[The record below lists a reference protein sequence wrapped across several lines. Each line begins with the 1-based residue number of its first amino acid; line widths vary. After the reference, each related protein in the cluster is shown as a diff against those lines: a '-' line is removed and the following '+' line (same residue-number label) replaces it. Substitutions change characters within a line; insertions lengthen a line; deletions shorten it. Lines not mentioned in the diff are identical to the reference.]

1 MAALPLDD
9 QRWAQLWSSDG
20 PARNMP
26 DLISYLLEHPDKA
39 DAIGNL
45 QLAACS
51 DGTTWSGGFAA
62 LPYLVEIARKLP
74 PAQRLDVLTAIGWI
88 VIGTTPEPEDPHAR
102 LEPYLEE
109 AFTQAIRDSV
119 PLAAESLQSDLDER
133 DMAGVFFVIAA
144 LKGHIPLAGVL
155 ANLDSCEHCNEILG
169 WS

>member
-9 QRWAQLWSSDG
+9 KRWAQLWSSEG

-26 DLISYLLEHPDKA
+26 ELITYLLEHPDNA
-39 DAIGNL
+39 EAIGNL

-74 PAQRLDVLTAIGWI
+74 PEKRLDVLAGIGWI
-88 VIGTTPEPEDPHAR
+88 VTAAAHEPEDPHAQ
-102 LEPYLEE
+102 LEPYLAE
-109 AFTQAIRDSV
+109 AYHQAVRDSV
-119 PLAAESLQSDLDER
+119 PLVAETLQSELTER
-133 DMAGVFFVIAA
+133 ETALLFFVIAA

-155 ANLDSCEHCNEILG
+155 ANLDSCAHCNEMLG